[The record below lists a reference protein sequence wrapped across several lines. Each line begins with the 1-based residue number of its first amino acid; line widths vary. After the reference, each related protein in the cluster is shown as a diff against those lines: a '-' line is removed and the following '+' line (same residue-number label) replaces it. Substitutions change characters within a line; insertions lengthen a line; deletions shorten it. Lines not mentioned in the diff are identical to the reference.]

1 MLASLTDFA
10 DELRTMGI
18 PVSMVE
24 VIDAASALEYTDLSD
39 PRNLRATL
47 GATLIKN
54 ARHYPAFDA
63 AFDVFFGL
71 ASRTHTEDDEEGP
84 DAAAGGSGPS
94 GSGGESGPDNDL
106 LDGLVEALTRGDR
119 DRLRTLISRAV
130 TRYAGM
136 QPGRPV
142 GGRYYT
148 YRVLKRIDSDA
159 LMARLLAAIVLSE
172 PSSEVDQ
179 RLHQDEA
186 NRLFQ
191 DVRDELE
198 REVTARLVEDRGA
211 QQVAASRRLPLVED
225 IDLMHATRAEIA
237 EVEKAIAPLARKLAT
252 RLSQRRK
259 HGRSGRL
266 DVRRTIRRSLGH
278 GGVLLEPQFKQPRVS
293 KPEIVVLCDLSGSMA
308 TFARFT
314 MQLTYAIASELS
326 RVRVFGFVDALDEVT
341 DYFGTGT
348 DFSDGLI
355 RMGSEADVVRSDG
368 HSDYGRSFHDMWERY
383 ADAITPRTSVIITGD
398 ARNNYRNAGIEYL
411 DRIVERSRATFW
423 LNPEPSR
430 YWDTGDS
437 IMSQY
442 GQRCDVVDQVR
453 TLRQLEGFVEKA
465 TLPVIRGTAVSP
477 QPSAVSQNT
486 RF

>member
-10 DELRTMGI
+10 DELRTIGI

-24 VIDAASALEYTDLSD
+24 VIDAATALEYTDLSD
-39 PRNLRATL
+39 PDNLRATL

-54 ARHYPAFDA
+54 TRHYRAFDA

-71 ASRTHTEDDEEGP
+71 ASRSQAESDDQGSGST
-84 DAAAGGSGPS
+84 AAGSGAA
-94 GSGGESGPDNDL
+94 GSGGMAESGDDL
-106 LDGLVEALTRGDR
+106 LDGLVDALMRGDR
-119 DRLRTLISRAV
+119 DHLRMLISRAV
-130 TRYAGM
+130 TLYAGM

-148 YRVLKRIDSDA
+148 YRVLKRIDSEA
-159 LMARLLAAIVLSE
+159 LLARLLAAITVPESI
-172 PSSEVDQ
+172 SEVDR
-179 RLHQDEA
+179 RLGQDEA
-186 NRLFQ
+186 DRMLQ
-191 DVRDELE
+191 EVRDELE

-237 EVEKAIAPLARKLAT
+237 EVEKAIAPLARKLST

-341 DYFGTGT
+341 EYFGTGT
-348 DFSDGLI
+348 DFADGLI

-368 HSDYGRSFHDMWERY
+368 HSDYGRSFQDMWDKY

-398 ARNNYRNAGIEYL
+398 ARNNYRNSGAEYL

-453 TLRQLEGFVEKA
+453 TLRQLEGFIEKA
-465 TLPVIRGTAVSP
+465 TLPVVRRSRVVS
-477 QPSAVSQNT
+477 
-486 RF
+486 